1 MSIVESGQS
10 MRERLSADEQKCV
23 DLLRE
28 TVDAHRGLTGAS
40 WNRQKNQIQ
49 LAYLADRISDE
60 AVRRIGAE
68 LNRRFSRRYRACRF
82 ETNRATCEGCSLA
95 AMAQAPETNLSID
108 FDDNHIVVETADAPK
123 LVKAYTQDIETIPP
137 PPPVPHW
144 QSWLKQHHL
153 IIWTAL
159 AGVLIASGWIVESTG
174 HELAGHVLYLLGYI
188 SGGWLAAKES
198 FDGLREYRFDVN
210 LLMTLA
216 AIGAAI
222 LGRWAEGATL
232 IFLFSLSNTLEHYAL
247 ERTKNAVRALMNVRP
262 SEARVLR
269 EGTPIKVAVEDLQ
282 IDDLVIVKPGEK
294 IPTDGIITEGHTSV
308 DASTFTGESV
318 PVERGPSDDVLT
330 GTMNQSGQIT
340 VRVTKRAADTAL
352 AAIIHRVEQA
362 QSGRTPT
369 HHFVRWFG
377 QRYTI
382 GILVGATLVAVLPPL
397 AFGVDWATMFY
408 KALTLLVVSSPCAL
422 IISTPAA
429 VLSSIGR
436 AATRGVLFKSG
447 ASLLDLG
454 HVRAVAFDKTGTLT
468 QGRAMLTDVVSL
480 NGAGEHDLLA
490 MAAAV
495 ETGSTHPF
503 AEAIINA
510 AHQREITYE
519 AALEATTHPGRGAT
533 GVLADQRR
541 VIVGNRGLFERE
553 EITIDDLAEQTMTAF
568 EAEAK
573 TAVLVGTDRVLGVL
587 AITDPP
593 REAAAQTVADLRAQG
608 IASVSMLTGDN
619 RRVADTIAAR
629 LGIDTVKA
637 ELLPD
642 QKADAV
648 DDLMSTHKRV
658 ATVGDGI
665 NDAPALASSTVGIAM
680 GGAGNDVVLESAD
693 VVLMADDLAR
703 LPFAIHLAKRTNRII
718 KQNLTFALTVIAIL
732 LVGTFFGKIRLPIG
746 VVGHEGSTL
755 LVVLNSLRLLWQ
767 K

>member
-1 MSIVESGQS
+1 MS
-10 MRERLSADEQKCV
+10 EQNVSSVPDAAPKSTDPKCV

-28 TVDAHRGLTGAS
+28 ALDEHRGLAGAS

-49 LAYLADRISDE
+49 LSYSADQISDE
-60 AVRRIGAE
+60 AVRRISEE

-82 ETNRATCEGCSLA
+82 DPERGTCEGCSRA
-95 AMAQAPETNLSID
+95 AMSTAPETQFSVD
-108 FDDNHIVVETADAPK
+108 FDNNHIIVESPNAPK
-123 LVKAYTQDIETIPP
+123 LVKAYKQEIDTTPP
-137 PPPVPHW
+137 PPPTARW
-144 QSWLKQHHL
+144 KSWLKQHHL
-153 IIWTAL
+153 IIWTSL
-159 AGVLIASGWIVESTG
+159 AGALILSGWIAESSGQELTG
-174 HELAGHVLYLLGYI
+174 HILYLLGYL

-262 SEARVLR
+262 SEARVQR
-269 EGTPIKVAVEDLQ
+269 DGAQIKVAVEDLQ
-282 IDDLVIVKPGEK
+282 IGDLVIVKPSEK
-294 IPTDGIITEGHTSV
+294 IPTDGIVTDGRTTV
-308 DASTFTGESV
+308 DTSTFTGESL
-318 PVERGPSDDVLT
+318 PVERGPSDEVLT
-330 GTMNQSGQIT
+330 GTINQSGQIT

-352 AAIIHRVEQA
+352 AAVIHRVEQA

-369 HHFVRWFG
+369 HSFVRWFG

-382 GILVGATLVAVLPPL
+382 GILVGASLVAVIPPL
-397 AFGVDWATMFY
+397 AFGFEWSAMFY
-408 KALTLLVVSSPCAL
+408 KALTLLVVASPCAL

-429 VLSSIGR
+429 VLSAIGR
-436 AATRGVLFKSG
+436 AARRGVLFKSG
-447 ASLLDLG
+447 ASLIDLG
-454 HVRAVAFDKTGTLT
+454 NIRAMAFDKTGTLT
-468 QGRAMLTDVVSL
+468 QGRAQLTDVVPL

-510 AHQREITYE
+510 ARERSIDYE
-519 AALEATTHPGRGAT
+519 PAVDAVTHAGRGAA
-533 GVLADQRR
+533 GVLSDKRH
-541 VIVGNRGLFERE
+541 VVVGNRSMLKRE
-553 EITIDDLAEQTMTAF
+553 NIMIDELAEETMQKF
-568 EAEAK
+568 EAQGK
-573 TAVLVGTDRVLGVL
+573 TAVLVGVDRALGVL

-593 REAAAQTVADLRAQG
+593 RAAAADAVAAIHRHG
-608 IASVSMLTGDN
+608 VKSVSMLTGDHE
-619 RRVADTIAAR
+619 RVAQAMAEQ

-648 DDLMSTHKRV
+648 DDLMRTHKSV

-680 GGAGNDVVLESAD
+680 GGAGTDVVLETAD
-693 VVLMADDLAR
+693 VVLMADDLSR
-703 LPFAIHLAKRTNRII
+703 LPFALQLAKRTNRII
-718 KQNLTFALTVIAIL
+718 KQNLTFALTVIALL
-732 LVGTFFGKIRLPIG
+732 LVGTFLGKIRLPLG

>member
-1 MSIVESGQS
+1 MKQAHTPAASQS
-10 MRERLSADEQKCV
+10 DRQTIDPKCV

-28 TVDAHRGLTGAS
+28 TLNEHRGLTGAS

-49 LAYLADRISDE
+49 LAYSAEKISDE
-60 AVRRIGAE
+60 AVRRIGEE
-68 LNRRFSRRYRACRF
+68 LNRRFSHRYRACRF
-82 ETNRATCEGCSLA
+82 DPKRGTCDGCSRA
-95 AMAQAPETNLSID
+95 ALNGATETEYSID
-108 FDDNHIVVETADAPK
+108 FDDNHIVVESPNAPQ
-123 LVKAYTQDIETIPP
+123 LVKAYKQDIDTIPP
-137 PPPVPHW
+137 PPPQPQW

-153 IIWTAL
+153 VIWTSL
-159 AGVLIASGWIVESTG
+159 AGVLILSGWIVESTG
-174 HELAGHVLYLLGYI
+174 RETAGHILYLLGYI

-262 SEARVLR
+262 SEARVIR
-269 EGTPIKVAVEDLQ
+269 GGVSVKVAVEDLQ
-282 IDDLVIVKPGEK
+282 IDDLVIVKPSEK
-294 IPTDGIITEGHTSV
+294 IPADGVITEGRTTV
-308 DASTFTGESV
+308 DNSTFTGESV
-318 PVERGPSDDVLT
+318 PIERGPSDEVLT
-330 GTMNQSGQIT
+330 GTINQSGQIT
-340 VRVTKRAADTAL
+340 VRVTRRAADTAL
-352 AAIIHRVEQA
+352 AAVIHRVEQA

-369 HHFVRWFG
+369 HSFVRWFG

-382 GILVGATLVAVLPPL
+382 GILAGATLVAVVPPL
-397 AFGVDWATMFY
+397 AFGLDWSAMFY

-429 VLSSIGR
+429 VLSAIGR
-436 AATRGVLFKSG
+436 AARRGVLFKSG
-447 ASLLDLG
+447 ASLIDLG
-454 HVRAVAFDKTGTLT
+454 NVRAIAFDKTGTLT
-468 QGRAMLTDVVSL
+468 QGRAILTDVVPL

-510 AHQREITYE
+510 ARQRSIDYE
-519 AALEATTHPGRGAT
+519 AAADATTHPGRGAT
-533 GVLADQRR
+533 GVLPDQRR
-541 VIVGNRGLFERE
+541 VIVGNRGLFQIER
-553 EITIDDLAEQTMTAF
+553 ITIDELAEQTMQSF
-568 EAEAK
+568 EAQGK
-573 TAVLVGTDRVLGVL
+573 TAVLVGVDRVLGVL

-593 REAAAQTVADLRAQG
+593 RDAAAKAVADIRAQG
-608 IASVSMLTGDN
+608 IESVSMLTGDHQ
-619 RRVADTIAAR
+619 RVANTIAER
-629 LGIDTVKA
+629 LGIDTVTA
-637 ELLPD
+637 ELLPE

-648 DDLMSTHKRV
+648 EDLMRRHKSV

-680 GGAGNDVVLESAD
+680 GGAGTDVVLETAD
-693 VVLMADDLAR
+693 VVLMADDLSR
-703 LPFAIHLAKRTNRII
+703 LPFAIQLAKRTNRII
-718 KQNLTFALTVIAIL
+718 KQNLTFALTVIVL
-732 LVGTFFGKIRLPIG
+732 LLIGTFLGKIRLPIG

-755 LVVLNSLRLLWQ
+755 LVVLNSLRLLWH